1 MTEEARLEE
10 VVGTRLFPYIIIST
24 YNIMYDIPDI
34 LMPFNVPYSLLS
46 SLSMI
51 LCTLAVTLWAC
62 WAELREVQHY
72 AAGLEYTVRHLPAM
86 TVMNNYENKT

>member
-1 MTEEARLEE
+1 MNRLRKWIVERYLPAYARETLLEE
-10 VVGTRLFPYIIIST
+10 NDRLRRELE
-24 YNIMYDIPDI
+24 D
-34 LMPFNVPYSLLS
+34 
-46 SLSMI
+46 
-51 LCTLAVTLWAC
+51 A